1 MCTTV
6 QLYYLSLGEY
16 ILSKFEINILKSET
30 RTKLLYTKYTL
41 PLYTE
46 YARYHTL
53 LFVCFLFSNFFY
65 YFRFSFSFDEMRK
78 EGEEKYKSAIVM
90 FRFILIAV
98 ALPLAVANNLRT
110 TPHAAAVTEAKATV
124 VTNDHIHTMNVCY
137 KFDLKAKKNT
147 SHSPS
152 SYTLPYF
159 FLRLVF
165 FLLFLS
171 SSTPCF

>member
-1 MCTTV
+1 MHA
-6 QLYYLSLGEY
+6 
-16 ILSKFEINILKSET
+16 I
-30 RTKLLYTKYTL
+30 TL
-41 PLYTE
+41 CC
-46 YARYHTL
+46 
-53 LFVCFLFSNFFY
+53 LFVFFFQTFSIIFVSH
-65 YFRFSFSFDEMRK
+65 FRLMRIK

-124 VTNDHIHTMNVCY
+124 VTNDHIHTMNVRY
-137 KFDLKAKKNT
+137 KFDLKAKKIT

-152 SYTLPYF
+152 SYILPYF